1 MPRSMTGYGAAR
13 AKSRRVAVEV
23 EARSVNSRS
32 LKVTLRT
39 PGALS
44 AREPDIEA
52 LVRRQVAR
60 GSVTLAVQI
69 QFLRPEDVVRVR
81 TEVVEGFARALGA
94 LRKKRLV
101 EGPLTAEAVAALPG
115 ALESA
120 SEAPLREEDWRA
132 AKGAVEA
139 ALRALDTM
147 RTREARHLVRDLL
160 LAAGRMRKNLALVGR
175 RAPHVVKEY
184 AKRLKEKADAL
195 LATSGIS
202 LDDTTLA
209 REVAVYAERS
219 DVAEEVT
226 RLSAHLDEFER
237 YLASQGEIGRTLDF
251 LSQEMLRETNTIG
264 SKSQD
269 VEIARAVIT
278 LKSDVDRI
286 KEQVQNLE

>member
-1 MPRSMTGYGAAR
+1 MTGYGAAR
-13 AKSRRVAVEV
+13 AKSRRIAVEV

-39 PGALS
+39 PAVLS
-44 AREPDIEA
+44 PREPDLEA
-52 LVRRQVAR
+52 LVRRQVGR
-60 GSVTLAVQI
+60 GSVTLAVQL

-81 TEVVEGFARALGA
+81 TEVVEGFARALDA
-94 LRKKRLV
+94 LRKKGLV

-115 ALESA
+115 ALDSA
-120 SEAPLREEDWRA
+120 AEAPLRDEDWRA
-132 AKGAVEA
+132 VKGAVEA

-160 LAAGRMRKNLALVGR
+160 LNARRIRKNLALVGK
-175 RAPHVVKEY
+175 RAPDVVKEY
-184 AKRLKEKADAL
+184 ARRLKEKADAL
-195 LATSGIS
+195 LASSGAS

-269 VEIARAVIT
+269 VGIARAVIA

>member
-1 MPRSMTGYGAAR
+1 MTGYGAAR
-13 AKSRRVAVEV
+13 AKSRRIAVEV

-39 PGALS
+39 PAVLS
-44 AREPDIEA
+44 PREPDLEA
-52 LVRRQVAR
+52 LVRKQVGR

-69 QFLRPEDVVRVR
+69 KFLRPEDVVRVR
-81 TEVVEGFARALGA
+81 TEVVEGFARALAA
-94 LRKKRLV
+94 LRKKKLAI
-101 EGPLTAEAVAALPG
+101 GPLTAEAVAALPG
-115 ALESA
+115 ALDSA
-120 SEAPLREEDWRA
+120 AEAPLRDEDWRA
-132 AKGAVEA
+132 VKDAVEA

-160 LAAGRMRKNLALVGR
+160 GIARRMRKNLALVGK
-175 RAPHVVKEY
+175 RAPDVVKEY
-184 AKRLKEKADAL
+184 ARRLKEKADAL
-195 LATSGIS
+195 LASSGVS

-226 RLSAHLDEFER
+226 RLTAHLDEFER
-237 YLASQGEIGRTLDF
+237 YLASQGEVGRTLDF

>member
-39 PGALS
+39 PAALS
-44 AREPDIEA
+44 AREPDLEA
-52 LVRRQVAR
+52 LVRKQVAR
-60 GSVTLAVQI
+60 GSVTVAVKV

-81 TEVVEGFARALGA
+81 SDVVLGFARALAA
-94 LRKKRLV
+94 LRKKGLV
-101 EGPLTAEAVAALPG
+101 EGPLTSDAVAALPG

-120 SEAPLREEDWRA
+120 AEAPLGDEDWRA

-147 RTREARHLVRDLL
+147 RAREAKHLVRDLL
-160 LAAGRMRKNLALVGR
+160 GTARRIRGNLALVR
-175 RAPHVVKEY
+175 KRAPDVVKEY

-195 LATSGIS
+195 LASSGAS

-209 REVAVYAERS
+209 REVAIYAERS

-237 YLASQGEIGRTLDF
+237 YLASDGEVGRTLDF

-269 VEIARAVIT
+269 VGIARAVIS

>member
-13 AKSRRVAVEV
+13 TRSRAVAVDV

-39 PGALS
+39 PGVLS
-44 AREPDIEA
+44 PREPDIEA
-52 LVRRQVAR
+52 LVRAQVAR
-60 GSVTLAVQI
+60 GSVTLGVKLK
-69 QFLRPEDVVRVR
+69 FLRPEDVVRVHA
-81 TEVVEGFARALGA
+81 EVVEGFAKAIDT
-94 LRKKRLV
+94 LRRKGIV

-115 ALESA
+115 ALETA
-120 SEAPLREEDWRA
+120 AEAPLRPEDWRA
-132 AKGAVEA
+132 VKGAVEA
-139 ALRALDTM
+139 ALRALDAM
-147 RTREARHLVRDLL
+147 RTREARHLVRDLR
-160 LAAGRMRKNLALVGR
+160 ATARRMRTNLARIER
-175 RAPHVVKEY
+175 RAPLVVKEY
-184 AKRLKEKADAL
+184 AARLKERVETLLQGVGAPLDAV
-195 LATSGIS
+195 
-202 LDDTTLA
+202 TLA

-226 RLSAHLDEFER
+226 RLSAHLVEFER
-237 YLASQGEIGRTLDF
+237 YLGSDGEVGRTLDF

-269 VEIARAVIT
+269 VDIARAVIA

>member
-13 AKSRRVAVEV
+13 ARSRRVAVEV
-23 EARSVNSRS
+23 EARSVNARS
-32 LKVTLRT
+32 LKVTVRT
-39 PGALS
+39 PAALS
-44 AREPDIEA
+44 SREPDLEA

-60 GSVTLAVQI
+60 GSVTLSVQLH
-69 QFLRPEDVVRVR
+69 FLRPEDVVRVR
-81 TEVVEGFARALGA
+81 PEVVEGFARALA
-94 LRKKRLV
+94 VLRKKGLV

-132 AKGAVEA
+132 AKGAVET

-160 LAAGRMRKNLALVGR
+160 ATARRMRKNLALVGK
-175 RAPHVVKEY
+175 RAPEVVKEY
-184 AKRLKEKADAL
+184 ARRLKEKVDAL
-195 LATSGIS
+195 LAGGAS
-202 LDDTTLA
+202 LDETTLA

-237 YLASQGEIGRTLDF
+237 YLASSGEIGRTLDF